1 MASKNVF
8 FFWKFKPTIK
18 CLLFKFNSYRTLNWT
33 KWFGW
38 YVMDICRKQFFMEK
52 YLTVPRPVEAAC
64 FNMWSNPLLD
74 NSNTCS
80 NVLHVY
86 ECNLTER
93 RSGHLSYII
102 SSLFFLQTKIGLRL
116 KTPKK
121 VYREQ
126 TKPLLCRDFTSQL
139 DLSHWPTRVT
149 SYDKFKKYI
158 SDF

>member
-1 MASKNVF
+1 MK
-8 FFWKFKPTIK
+8 
-18 CLLFKFNSYRTLNWT
+18 
-33 KWFGW
+33 
-38 YVMDICRKQFFMEK
+38 K

-102 SSLFFLQTKIGLRL
+102 FSLFFLQTKIGLRF
-116 KTPKK
+116 KTPKI

-126 TKPLLCRDFTSQL
+126 TKPILCRDFTSFYL
-139 DLSHWPTRVT
+139 NTNWT
-149 SYDKFKKYI
+149 SLIDPQGLLPMTSLKNIYVI
-158 SDF
+158 SRTLHLN